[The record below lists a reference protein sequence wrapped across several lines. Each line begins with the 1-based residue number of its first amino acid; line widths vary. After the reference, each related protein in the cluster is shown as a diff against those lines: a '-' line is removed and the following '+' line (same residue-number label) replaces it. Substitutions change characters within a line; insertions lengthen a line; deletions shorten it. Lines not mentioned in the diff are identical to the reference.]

1 MFLNQ
6 YVVFARIPKGANHYF
21 SVQTIS
27 VKEKGNEGKI
37 YVRLLKN
44 VRTYVARQ
52 SWNLEAP
59 FYALVAHNLSTY
71 HHVMALHFGFFLH

>member
-6 YVVFARIPKGANHYF
+6 YVVFARNPKGANHYF

-37 YVRLLKN
+37 YVHLLKN
-44 VRTYVARQ
+44 ILFFAKPG
-52 SWNLEAP
+52 L
-59 FYALVAHNLSTY
+59 
-71 HHVMALHFGFFLH
+71 LHF